1 MKLRSFRLDECLDGN
16 VVGDVVSRRAPRK
29 KQERGHEEQA
39 VNSKHTFS
47 LYFVSLLRDVAGRQ
61 DLMRIDAHNQ
71 VDDFVRGDF
80 AEPMRRVR
88 RNDDDV
94 TGADF
99 AAHAILDATTFG
111 AGAVQQGDHFIA
123 WRDFLG
129 ITECAAGDERAVAG
143 DDVINLGDLAVLDAG
158 GGLFAGRLEPADDTD
173 ANVIFAGNVDD
184 ANGLIADSHSGHL
197 AHHGFDFGVTDI
209 GGRTAGKMRRRVLH
223 LGAESAGN
231 RESKNERKSKKTQH
245 YFLHR
250 FLL

>member
-1 MKLRSFRLDECLDGN
+1 
-16 VVGDVVSRRAPRK
+16 
-29 KQERGHEEQA
+29 
-39 VNSKHTFS
+39 
-47 LYFVSLLRDVAGRQ
+47 
-61 DLMRIDAHNQ
+61 MRIDAHNQ

-99 AAHAILDATTFG
+99 AAQAILDATTFG

-143 DDVINLGDLAVLDAG
+143 DDVINLGNLAVLDAG

-173 ANVIFAGNVDD
+173 ADVIFAGNVDD
-184 ANGLIADSHSGHL
+184 ANGLIADPP
-197 AHHGFDFGVTDI
+197 
-209 GGRTAGKMRRRVLH
+209 TAPLPPRALPFRCTH
-223 LGAESAGN
+223 
-231 RESKNERKSKKTQH
+231 T
-245 YFLHR
+245 
-250 FLL
+250 